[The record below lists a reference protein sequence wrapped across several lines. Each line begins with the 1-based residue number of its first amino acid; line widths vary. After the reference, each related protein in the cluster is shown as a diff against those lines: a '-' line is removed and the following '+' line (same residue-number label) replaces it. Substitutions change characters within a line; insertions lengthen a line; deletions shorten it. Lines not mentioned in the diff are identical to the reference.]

1 MVKKKALLIPFFLL
15 LFLAFAITAFANTE
29 LVFDQAHLFSDTEK
43 AELQEQASSLTE
55 QFQMDIRIVTTND
68 SEGKSARQY
77 ASDFYDSHGFG
88 YGGTEDGILYLIDM
102 DNREVYIFTRDR
114 IVDYF
119 PDVTVEEVLDH
130 VYPYLTEEAFG
141 ESAKAFLSD
150 LEAIMNE
157 GIPEGSSSSGGYDQS
172 DSSSSSGG
180 YAQSDS
186 PYSSSSSQG
195 DLVKELLTYLAI
207 AIGIGVISVGIMAMY
222 NKGRSTTTAHTYL
235 DSNSFAVTNKMDL
248 HYNTRVTQQ
257 KIQQNN
263 NNGGGSSFSGGGGG
277 GGRSGGGG
285 RGF

>member
-1 MVKKKALLIPFFLL
+1 MVKKKFLIIPFFLL
-15 LFLAFAITAFANTE
+15 ALLAFTTVAFANTE
-29 LVFDQAHLFSDTEK
+29 IIFDQANLFSETEMV
-43 AELQEQASSLTE
+43 EIQEQASSMSE

-88 YGGTEDGILYLIDM
+88 YSGTEDGILYLIDM

-119 PDVTVEEVLDH
+119 PDYTVEEMLDH
-130 VYPYLTEEAFG
+130 VYPYLTDEAFG
-141 ESAKAFLSD
+141 ESVKAFLSD
-150 LEAIMNE
+150 VDTTMNA
-157 GIPEGSSSSGGYDQS
+157 GIPEGSSQNGDSGYGQSESSGS
-172 DSSSSSGG
+172 
-180 YAQSDS
+180 
-186 PYSSSSSQG
+186 YSSSASSTSQG
-195 DLVKELLTYLAI
+195 DLVKEFLIYLAV
-207 AIGIGVISVGIMAMY
+207 AIGVGVISVGVMAMY
-222 NKGRSTTTAHTYL
+222 NRGRSTTTANTYL
-235 DSNSFAVTNKMDL
+235 ESNSFTVTNKIDR

-257 KIQQNN
+257 KIQRNT

>member
-1 MVKKKALLIPFFLL
+1 MVKKKIFLLPFFLL
-15 LFLAFAITAFANTE
+15 MLLAFANVAVANTE
-29 LVFDQAHLFSDTEK
+29 SIFDQANLFSDTEK
-43 AELQEQASSLTE
+43 VELQEQASRLSD

-88 YGGTEDGILYLIDM
+88 YGETEDGVLYLIDM

-119 PDVTVEEVLDH
+119 PDLTVEEILDK

-141 ESAKAFLSD
+141 ESAKAFLAD
-150 LEAIMNE
+150 LEATMNA
-157 GIPEGSSSSGGYDQS
+157 GIPEGSSSSD
-172 DSSSSSGG
+172 G
-180 YAQSDS
+180 YAQSDGNSSYS
-186 PYSSSSSQG
+186 PSNTASSDG
-195 DLVKELLTYLAI
+195 ELIKELLLYLAI
-207 AIGIGVISVGIMAMY
+207 AIGVGVISVGVMAMY
-222 NKGRSTTTAHTYL
+222 NRGRSTTTASTYL
-235 DSNSFAVTNKMDL
+235 ESNSFDVTNKMDR

-257 KIQQNN
+257 KIQRNSN
-263 NNGGGSSFSGGGGG
+263 SGGGSSFSG